1 MGGASSIGGE
11 DVRPSRDVQ
20 SLLIP
25 ESHEFIRGSMSILP
39 CSAAKRKGTVH
50 ICLVYKIVF
59 CMLDAYASTIK
70 ENRMVFFNRETMWV
84 SNIVKG
90 RLRLFICD
98 YDLNP
103 IHISKN
109 VAKTE
114 TSS

>member
-1 MGGASSIGGE
+1 MTQSIALWW
-11 DVRPSRDVQ
+11 
-20 SLLIP
+20 LLP
-25 ESHEFIRGSMSILP
+25 R
-39 CSAAKRKGTVH
+39 SAAKRKGTVH
-50 ICLVYKIVF
+50 MHLIYKIVF
-59 CMLDAYASTIK
+59 CMLDVYVSTIT

-103 IHISKN
+103 THISKI
-109 VAKTE
+109 VTKTE